1 MKEYLVIYE
10 QGEDLSWG
18 AYSPDVDGV
27 IALGGSRLEVEQ
39 RMADA
44 MAAHLEYLRE
54 QGKPVP
60 EPHTD
65 AGRVPA

>member
-10 QGEDLSWG
+10 EGDDGAWG

-27 IALGGSRLEVEQ
+27 VALGKSRAEVEA
-39 RMADA
+39 RMAEA

-54 QGKPVP
+54 QGQPVP
-60 EPHTD
+60 EPHTA
-65 AGRVPA
+65 AGHVAA

>member
-10 QGEDLSWG
+10 QGDDGGWG

-27 IALGGSRLEVEQ
+27 VALGTSREEVEQ
-39 RMADA
+39 RMAEA

-54 QGKPVP
+54 KGRPIP
-60 EPHTD
+60 EPHTA
-65 AGRVPA
+65 AGHVAA